1 MEAGMQER
9 QSNFP
14 EDLLSQAE
22 DRVINGRPYRVIPV
36 IRMTCKEVM
45 TLLDCPKSTARD
57 SVRRGYYII
66 TYANLKRPHSSGRFD
81 PEQAWSQSKDRII
94 NGRPR
99 KYVPVMNATCREV
112 MAMFACPRRTAQDA
126 VKRGWYIVDYTK
138 RTIIPG
144 RFDPEQA
151 YRMAWGVYY
160 RQFHGRV
167 PWWAEAYDLVQEGVE
182 RLIQQAGHPRM
193 VEDVFAFRA
202 VKYAMVEYLRK
213 NRRLNAE
220 IYEEKLRPGVRADF
234 MAAWQA
240 ERDGECQAC
249 GSGSPDTWGRSQTQ
263 TERMVRKLSRAQG
276 VTA

>member
-1 MEAGMQER
+1 MEAAMKER
-9 QSNFP
+9 TGNIP
-14 EDLLSQAE
+14 ESLLAQAE
-22 DRVINGRPYRVIPV
+22 DRIINGRPYRVIPV
-36 IRMTCKEVM
+36 IRMACKEVM
-45 TLLDCPKSTARD
+45 ALLDCPKSTARD

-66 TYANLKRPHSSGRFD
+66 HYSNLKPTVASGLFD
-81 PEQAWSQSKDRII
+81 PEKALAQAEDRVI

-99 KYVPVMNATCREV
+99 KYVPIENAHYTEV
-112 MAMFACPRRTAQDA
+112 MKMFDCPRRTAQDA
-126 VKRGWYIVDYTK
+126 VKRGWFIINYTK

-144 RFDPEQA
+144 QFDPEQA

-167 PWWAEAYDLVQEGVE
+167 PWWAEPSDMVQEGVE

-202 VKYAMVEYLRK
+202 IKYAMVEYLRK
-213 NRRLNAE
+213 NRRLNSE

-249 GSGSPDTWGRSQTQ
+249 GSGSPDTWGRSQAH
-263 TERMVRKLSRAQG
+263 TERMVKKIAKMEAMS
-276 VTA
+276 

>member
-1 MEAGMQER
+1 MEAAMKER
-9 QSNFP
+9 KWIYP
-14 EDLLSQAE
+14 EDLMAQAE
-22 DRVINGRPYRVIPV
+22 DRIINGRAYRVIPV

-45 TLLDCPKSTARD
+45 TLLDCPKGTARD

-66 TYANLKRPHSSGRFD
+66 HYSNLKPTVASGLFD
-81 PEQAWSQSKDRII
+81 PEKALAQAEDRVI
-94 NGRPR
+94 NGRLR
-99 KYVPVMNATCREV
+99 KYVPVTNATYREV

-126 VKRGWYIVDYTK
+126 VKRGWYIVNYAK

-144 RFDPEQA
+144 QFDPEQA

-160 RQFHGRV
+160 RQFHGRM
-167 PWWAEAYDLVQEGVE
+167 PWWAEASDLVQEGVE

-193 VEDVFAFRA
+193 TEDVFGLRA
-202 VKYAMVEYLRK
+202 IKYAMVEYLRK
-213 NRRLNAE
+213 NRRLNSE

-240 ERDGECQAC
+240 ERNGEYQAC

-263 TERMVRKLSRAQG
+263 TERMVKKLSRAQG